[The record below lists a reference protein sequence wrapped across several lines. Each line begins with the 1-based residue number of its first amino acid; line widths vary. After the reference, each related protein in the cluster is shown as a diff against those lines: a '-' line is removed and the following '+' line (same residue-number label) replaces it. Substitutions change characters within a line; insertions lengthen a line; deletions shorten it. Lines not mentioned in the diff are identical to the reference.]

1 MHCSSSNEFTIK
13 GRVAEFYLCITYS
26 REKYIIIDMKQDV
39 DNHYLS
45 GKSYIKK
52 KLRLFGTEV
61 ELCNTFHSIHS
72 TTDAGHDGSANSS
85 STTSSSEREK
95 VRKEIGATSD
105 RETKKFECQYCF
117 KEFGNS
123 QALGG
128 HQNAH
133 KKERMK
139 KKRLQLQA
147 RKASL
152 SYYLQPFQNISSFGY
167 HGSAPL
173 FLDTS
178 YNVPEITFC
187 DPDPHISFTPYD
199 HNSAS
204 QLYSLPEHLPCH
216 NDLRKFTLTHAN
228 QSGENRPVTIKPPRF
243 SNLGQNYLSLDLH
256 LGLS

>member
-1 MHCSSSNEFTIK
+1 
-13 GRVAEFYLCITYS
+13 
-26 REKYIIIDMKQDV
+26 MKQDL

-45 GKSYIKK
+45 SKTYIKK

-61 ELCNTFHSIHS
+61 ELCRNVHRTA
-72 TTDAGHDGSANSS
+72 DAGHDGSANSS
-85 STTSSSEREK
+85 STSSSERGNVCKEK
-95 VRKEIGATSD
+95 GGTSTD
-105 RETKKFECQYCF
+105 LESKKFECQYCF
-117 KEFGNS
+117 KVFGNS

-147 RKASL
+147 RKASM

-167 HGSAPL
+167 QASAPL

-187 DPDPHISFTPYD
+187 DPDPHISFTPYH
-199 HNSAS
+199 HNSAP
-204 QLYSLPEHLPCH
+204 QLYSWPEPLPYH
-216 NDLRKFTLTHAN
+216 NNLRKFTLTHAN
-228 QSGENRPVTIKPPRF
+228 QSGENRPVDIKPPCF
-243 SNLGQNYLSLDLH
+243 SHLGQNYLSLDLH
-256 LGLS
+256 LGFS